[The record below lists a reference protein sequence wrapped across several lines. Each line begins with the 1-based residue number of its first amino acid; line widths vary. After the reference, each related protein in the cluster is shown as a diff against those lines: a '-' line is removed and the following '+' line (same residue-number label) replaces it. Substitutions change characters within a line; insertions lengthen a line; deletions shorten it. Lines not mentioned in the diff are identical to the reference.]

1 MIHRNIVSLLFVR
14 SPFFKTSKEEVLLI
28 GLVGVL
34 ACVSDLP
41 A

>member
-14 SPFFKTSKEEVLLI
+14 SPFFKTLKEVLLI
-28 GLVGVL
+28 GLMGVL